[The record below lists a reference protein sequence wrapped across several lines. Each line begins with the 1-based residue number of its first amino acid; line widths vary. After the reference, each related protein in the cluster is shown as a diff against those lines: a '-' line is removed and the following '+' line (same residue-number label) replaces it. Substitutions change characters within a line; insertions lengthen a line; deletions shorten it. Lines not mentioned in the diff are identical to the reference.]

1 MVLPPFFLVKYAH
14 LYFIDQQG
22 AVISEI
28 PLQVSTLYWVLSSIT
43 RRFAIMK
50 KLTLPLVTF
59 FVLVAVLLFGAFF
72 SATSPS
78 GAKGASSSLIPV
90 AVTFYSDQGTMADGQ
105 QTHLGACAA
114 LETQFAFGT
123 KIQLFSPQN
132 LKQPQF
138 SCTIEDTG
146 VHICQNNIDV
156 ALPGQAQRA
165 IQLGLQH
172 MQLKVVGLDQQVAQ
186 EAKANHPVSLGCA
199 GGATH

>member
-1 MVLPPFFLVKYAH
+1 MVISPFFLVKYAY
-14 LYFIDQQG
+14 LYFIDSKET
-22 AVISEI
+22 VISEI
-28 PLQVSTLYWVLSSIT
+28 ALQVLAPYWFLSSQT
-43 RRFAIMK
+43 RRFALLK
-50 KLTLPLVTF
+50 KFTLPLVTF
-59 FVLVAVLLFGAFF
+59 FVLVAILLFGAFF

-78 GAKGASSSLIPV
+78 GAKAASSSLTPV

-114 LETQFAFGT
+114 LVTQFAFGT

-132 LKQPQF
+132 LNQPQF

-156 ALPGQAQRA
+156 ALPGQTQRA

-172 MQLKVVGLDQQVAQ
+172 MQIKVVGLDQQVATV
-186 EAKANHPVSLGCA
+186 AKANHAVSLGCA